1 MKNEIMIIDEKT
13 IEDKIYVVRGKQVM
27 IDSDLAAIYGYETKD
42 FNRQVRNNIERFD
55 DDFMFQLTVDEIT
68 ELSRCKNFTTM

>member
-27 IDSDLAAIYGYETKD
+27 ID
-42 FNRQVRNNIERFD
+42 V
-55 DDFMFQLTVDEIT
+55 
-68 ELSRCKNFTTM
+68 